1 MLFDVIFY
9 YISLRIHFR
18 LPDAT
23 FLRPRLCLYR
33 LSCLFSLGIGG
44 SLAYSPSIV
53 AVGRY
58 FVKRRAFAVGMCF
71 AGSGVGAFV
80 LPPLVSL
87 ALTRY
92 GLNGTFLIM
101 AGVSFNLCVCGM
113 LFRPATFYLT
123 RLKRTRHFGAKYSGS
138 RRYERNVVSIVSVD
152 FPVTDLGLR
161 SNNNTQAANIPSTYC
176 MESQYLRAREKPAFD
191 WHVLRNPLLYLYAV
205 PLYVADSSF
214 SNIFNIL
221 PSHTQ
226 RLGVSKTDAAWI
238 ISIVGV
244 ADLVSRLCIG
254 GFADLNLFR
263 KRHIFQVRY
272 FQGRGQ

>member
-1 MLFDVIFY
+1 MFA
-9 YISLRIHFR
+9 SLSTSIP
-18 LPDAT
+18 LT
-23 FLRPRLCLYR
+23 GVG
-33 LSCLFSLGIGG
+33 S

-58 FVKRRAFAVGMCF
+58 FVKKRTFAVGVCF
-71 AGSGVGAFV
+71 AGSSVGAFV
-80 LPPLVSL
+80 LPPLVRL

-92 GLNGTFLIM
+92 GLHGALLIM
-101 AGVSFNLCVCGM
+101 AGVSFNLCLCGM
-113 LFRPATFYLT
+113 LFRPVTFYRT
-123 RLKRTRHFGAKYSGS
+123 RYRRKRIRHFGVKCSSG
-138 RRYERNVVSIVSVD
+138 RRHVHSVVSIVSVD
-152 FPVTDLGLR
+152 FPDTDLARRANDNVQSANVPAESGLDGKYMCTR
-161 SNNNTQAANIPSTYC
+161 KISV
-176 MESQYLRAREKPAFD
+176 FD

-226 RLGVSKTDAAWI
+226 RLGVSKADAAWI

-244 ADLVSRLCIG
+244 ADLVSRLSIG

-263 KRHIFQVRY
+263 KRHIFQV
-272 FQGRGQ
+272 G